1 MVSCDL
7 VFQVVGNSRISM
19 PGCRATCKNAAAVQG
34 RTFWQYATKKLA
46 AGIEPPIIIKAPPEI
61 FAEMFCP

>member
-1 MVSCDL
+1 M
-7 VFQVVGNSRISM
+7 GNSRISM

-46 AGIEPPIIIKAPPEI
+46 AGIKPPIIIKAPPEI